1 VDLSSVVGV
10 HRQPYPDNVMVSG
23 CSDIPAA
30 EFVSTGTRVRGFN
43 RARRFATVI
52 PRRKTAA
59 TTPAKNEKMGFF
71 PV

>member
-1 VDLSSVVGV
+1 
-10 HRQPYPDNVMVSG
+10 MVSG